1 MVITTRGGVAR
12 VLEYDKNH
20 GLIAKKDSDDRICL
34 LFTHTML
41 HLFKTLDEQFERL
54 LETASIDEAKSS
66 SRLDNVPYCMQ
77 VSDDERARNIHLATP

>member
-1 MVITTRGGVAR
+1 
-12 VLEYDKNH
+12 
-20 GLIAKKDSDDRICL
+20 
-34 LFTHTML
+34 ML

-77 VSDDERARNIHLATP
+77 VSDDERARNIHLATPWASQAVHWLPSSCLFSRQNLALKLAQYGPDLSDKV